1 MIVMKT
7 LKGFNININKNMI
20 GGINMD
26 RDLTEMIDNNGKV
39 DWKDKEDFLR
49 LAQVINIASKL
60 IKDEVLEKIAM
71 FVNEEEIEELE
82 MLLGEVQEDIIEI
95 SKCIEEQELEEELQ
109 NQ

>member
-1 MIVMKT
+1 
-7 LKGFNININKNMI
+7 
-20 GGINMD
+20 MD
-26 RDLTEMIDNNGKV
+26 KDLIKMIDNNGNV
-39 DWKDKEDFLR
+39 ECKDKEDFLR

-95 SKCIEEQELEEELQ
+95 SKCIKEQELEEELQ

>member
-1 MIVMKT
+1 MY
-7 LKGFNININKNMI
+7 
-20 GGINMD
+20 
-26 RDLTEMIDNNGKV
+26 RDLTELIDNNGNV
-39 DWKDKEDFLR
+39 DWRDKETFLR

-95 SKCIEEQELEEELQ
+95 SKCIEEQELEEKLQ